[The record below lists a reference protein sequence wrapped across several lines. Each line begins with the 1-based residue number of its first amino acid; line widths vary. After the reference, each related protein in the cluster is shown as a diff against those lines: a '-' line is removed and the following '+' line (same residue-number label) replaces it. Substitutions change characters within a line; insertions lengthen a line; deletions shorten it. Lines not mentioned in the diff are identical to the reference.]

1 MAGGNTFNVR
11 FEVSDDGKVSAHI
24 AGIRQQARDA
34 EPAVRSLGDR
44 LSSVATIM
52 GGALAGASGIVA
64 AGMALVIRN
73 TMNAER
79 ELAQLSAVLKSTGQ
93 DANFSAEQLA
103 AMADSISRASTFSG
117 GDITNAQ
124 TRLLSYSGVVT
135 GNFVPALQVAIDQAA
150 RLGIS
155 VESSAE
161 IVGRALESPTK
172 AAGALAQQGFG
183 AAFTKSVRDS
193 IKALEQSGRTAEAQ
207 GIILDILNESYKGA
221 AQAARNTFG
230 GSLAALRN
238 SLDDLMT
245 GEGGSLDG
253 AASAVNRLTGE
264 LQSEQTKAAFG
275 QVITLVSQ
283 VTSELVGSITQLTS
297 WYTKVREAQ
306 GLAGGSNPKQ
316 ASTDALNARMG
327 KVQAERSDL
336 QRWKS
341 NVFGLPLTD
350 NQSEFREQQLASL
363 EAERV
368 AIQRELTSRYKQQ
381 AAPVA
386 APVQTEQ
393 RRPVPALIDEK
404 EASRQAERIK
414 RATAE
419 MSDSLRTWHAELE
432 QIGNPIIDEY
442 NKRLVEVAERSETAA
457 KAKVPTAQ
465 IDAFTASMRALAQQ
479 IRDRDIAEFQR
490 EFTEDTAEMAA
501 QLSGGGASAALEYA
515 TALTKVQELLDAGVI
530 STDQY
535 ASRQQALRDQM
546 NAGAIQVLQDIGEEQ
561 QALLLNSQQLE
572 VYNRLKQAGVDA
584 NTAYGQSIVQAT
596 EQLQRQRE
604 SAAVLGD
611 IRSATQDFASDAI
624 VSFGEAGDAAER
636 WIDRMKRMAADL
648 LADRAIQWLFSAG
661 MKLIGGGATSYTGG
675 GIGAGS
681 TTGFGD
687 NMEGFTGRS
696 LFGFGGGRSV
706 GGGVSRDRMY
716 EVTEGGRPELLRQGN
731 RTYLMPG
738 SDGVVIP
745 AGAAAAGGGGGGGSQ
760 VNVNIIGA
768 PSEPQVTTRSNSAG
782 GVDVEVLFKQMEGR
796 LAGNMAAGNGP
807 LYAATRSRLNVQDR
821 R

>member
-44 LSSVATIM
+44 LNSVATIM
-52 GGALAGASGIVA
+52 SGALAGASGVVA

-79 ELAQLSAVLKSTGQ
+79 ELAQLNAVLKSTGQ

-103 AMADSISRASTFSG
+103 AMADNIARASTFSG

-135 GNFVPALQVAIDQAA
+135 SNFVPALQVAIDQAA

-207 GIILDILNESYKGA
+207 GIILDILNESYQGA

-238 SLDDLMT
+238 SLDDLTT

-275 QVITLVSQ
+275 QVISLVSQ
-283 VTSELVGSITQLTS
+283 VTSELVGSITQLTA

-306 GLAGGSNPKQ
+306 GLASGSNPQQ

-327 KVQAERSDL
+327 KVQAERNDL

-350 NQSEFREQQLASL
+350 NQSTFREQQLASL

-381 AAPVA
+381 AAPEA
-386 APVQTEQ
+386 SPVLTEQ
-393 RRPVPALIDEK
+393 RRPVPALVDEK

-419 MSDSLRTWHAELE
+419 MSDSLRSWHTELE

-442 NKRLVEVAERSETAA
+442 NKRLLEVAERSETAA

-490 EFTEDTAEMAA
+490 EFAENTAEMAA
-501 QLSGGGASAALEYA
+501 QLRGGGASAALEYA
-515 TALTKVQELLDAGVI
+515 NALAKVQELLDAGVI

-535 ASRQQALRDQM
+535 SARQQALRDQM

-561 QALLLNSQQLE
+561 QALLLNTQQLE
-572 VYNRLKQAGVDA
+572 VYNRLKQAGVEA
-584 NTAYGQSIVQAT
+584 NSAYGQSIIQAT

-611 IRSATQDFASDAI
+611 LRSATHDFASDAI
-624 VSFGEAGDAAER
+624 LSFGEAGDAAER

-648 LADRAIQWLFSAG
+648 FADRAMQWLFSTG
-661 MKLIGGGATSYTGG
+661 MSLLGGGAGSYTGG
-675 GIGAGS
+675 GTGAGS
-681 TTGFGD
+681 TTGFGN
-687 NMEGFTGRS
+687 NMEGFTGRN

-745 AGAAAAGGGGGGGSQ
+745 ASAAAAGGSGGGGSQ

-768 PSEPQVTTRSNSAG
+768 PSQPQVSTRSNSTG
-782 GVDVEVLFKQMEGR
+782 GTDVEVLFKQIEGR
-796 LAGNMAAGNGP
+796 LAGNMSAGSGP